1 MKEKKKKR
9 FTRVDLIIIV
19 TLLLIIGLLVWMGR
33 KDVSP
38 NTIISNDKKTV
49 SYEDYN
55 GKKIGILTGTNME
68 KESFD
73 HFPDSEYFYYD
84 GYPNLNTA
92 LENGSI
98 DAYLGDEA
106 ALKDTHSQNPNVDYI
121 KKRLKTNNYSFA
133 FRKNDENEKKLC
145 DQLNE
150 FLKKHNDD
158 GTIPEMFE
166 IWFGDDD
173 SKKTV
178 DMSGLTGENGTIHLV
193 TTTTDEPFS
202 YIKDGKNVGYDI
214 DVTVRFCREYG
225 YELEIGDVD
234 FQARIPAL
242 QSGKYDFT
250 TSMNVTPE
258 REEEVMFSDPVSDG
272 GVVVA
277 VRSGDLIGTEDA
289 SEDMK
294 TETGAAEEK
303 KGFWDTLVDSFN
315 KTFIREARWKLIV
328 SGIGMTCLI
337 TVLSMLFGT
346 ILAFLITQFRRTDS
360 RLANP
365 ISNIYVKLLQGTPTV
380 VLLMIL
386 YYVLLGKT
394 GLSAMWVAVV
404 GFTLNLGAYGSEIMR
419 SGINSID
426 PGQREAALALGF
438 NENQAYFG
446 FVFPNAMVNIIP
458 VYRGEVI
465 NMLKSTSVV
474 GYIAIQDIT
483 KMSDIIRSRTF
494 EAFFPLLV
502 TALIYFILAW
512 IIAEVLKAFLKRL
525 DPKTKKR
532 RIKGVKMI

>member
-1 MKEKKKKR
+1 MDNRQKNK
-9 FTRVDLIIIV
+9 FSRVDFIIILV
-19 TLLLIIGLLVWMGR
+19 IVGLIVLMVWRVKSGNSSFSP
-33 KDVSP
+33 DVATS
-38 NTIISNDKKTV
+38 TDAI

-68 KESFD
+68 QESFD

-106 ALKDTHSQNPNVDYI
+106 ALKDIHSQNPNINFI
-121 KKRLKTNNYSFA
+121 KERLKTNNYSFA
-133 FRKNDENEKKLC
+133 FRKNDEKEKALC
-145 DQLNE
+145 DELNA
-150 FLKKHNDD
+150 FLKENNEN
-158 GTIPEMFE
+158 GTIPEMLE
-166 IWFGDDD
+166 IWFGDDE
-173 SKKTV
+173 SKKVV
-178 DMSGLTGENGTIHLV
+178 DMSGLTGENGTIHLI

-214 DVTVRFCREYG
+214 DVTVRFCRARG
-225 YELEIGDVD
+225 YKLEIGDVD

-242 QSGKYDFT
+242 QSGMYDFT

-277 VRSGDLIGTEDA
+277 VRA
-289 SEDMK
+289 EDMPS
-294 TETGAAEEK
+294 EIEEDEVSDD
-303 KGFWDTLVDSFN
+303 GFFDKIIVSFE
-315 KTFIREARWKLIV
+315 KTFIRENRWQLILK
-328 SGIGMTCLI
+328 GLGMTCFI
-337 TVLSMLFGT
+337 TLLSMILGT
-346 ILAFLITQFRRTDS
+346 ILAFLITQFRRTKS

-365 ISNIYVKLLQGTPTV
+365 VANLYVKILQGTPTV

-386 YYVLLGKT
+386 FYIILART
-394 GLSAMWVAVV
+394 GIAPVWVAVV
-404 GFTLNLGAYGSEIMR
+404 GFSLNLGAYGSEIMR

-438 NENQAYFG
+438 TENQAYFG

-483 KMSDIIRSRTF
+483 KMSDIIRSRTY
-494 EAFFPLLV
+494 EAFFPLFV
-502 TALIYFILAW
+502 TAIIYFVLAW
-512 IIAEVLKAFLKRL
+512 IIAAVLNAFLKKI